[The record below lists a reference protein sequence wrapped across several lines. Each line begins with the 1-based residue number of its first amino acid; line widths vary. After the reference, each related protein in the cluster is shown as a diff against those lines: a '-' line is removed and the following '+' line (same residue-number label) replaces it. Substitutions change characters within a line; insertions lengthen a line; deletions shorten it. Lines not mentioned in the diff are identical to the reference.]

1 MSTDVQLLPYRGFM
15 PMQIAYTLNSINGD
29 KQYAGRPVN
38 GWHITDSRGGLVHR
52 WHLLVVCYE
61 ILSSSKRSTPD

>member
-1 MSTDVQLLPYRGFM
+1 
-15 PMQIAYTLNSINGD
+15 MQIAYTLNSINGD
-29 KQYAGRPVN
+29 KQYAERPVN